1 MEVAPDMDCSGIYC
15 KSSKHTCDFYTPVLK
30 PLTIQLDDNHYTIS
44 PEGYTF
50 SGDNIKKYLCTVA
63 ISYNDDKQGIFI
75 LGDTFLRS
83 FVSVFD
89 YNDNSIHLGVNS
101 NAPEGT
107 KIEWKLSK
115 RQIALLIVLC
125 TLALL
130 SICMIIK
137 FCKILCKGEECT
149 ERQNYISIPDD
160 KKTDCESALQSK
172 ALTETPS

>member
-89 YNDNSIHLGVNS
+89 YNDNSMLLGVNS

-115 RQIALLIVLC
+115 R
-125 TLALL
+125 
-130 SICMIIK
+130 
-137 FCKILCKGEECT
+137 
-149 ERQNYISIPDD
+149 
-160 KKTDCESALQSK
+160 
-172 ALTETPS
+172 

>member
-15 KSSKHTCDFYTPVLK
+15 KSSKHTCDFYTSVLK
-30 PLTIQLDDNHYTIS
+30 PLTIQLDDSHYTIS

-89 YNDNSIHLGVNS
+89 YNDNSIRLGVNS

-115 RQIALLIVLC
+115 RQITLLIVMC
-125 TLALL
+125 ILALS
-130 SICMIIK
+130 SICMIVK
-137 FCKILCKGEECT
+137 FCTILCKGEECT
-149 ERQNYISIPDD
+149 VKQNYISIPDD